1 MVRDCVCA
9 DTVNVVWGRSTLLAK
24 MAVEIGEDAEIWM
37 NDTAALLFRSVEDV
51 VAKRRRVRVDD
62 AS

>member
-1 MVRDCVCA
+1 
-9 DTVNVVWGRSTLLAK
+9 
-24 MAVEIGEDAEIWM
+24 M

-62 AS
+62 AAS